1 MASLDIKK
9 LVKEEV
15 AKALVTESLISIEH
29 LHDGI
34 STSTMTGRPWF
45 QLVNALE
52 SVINEVNDF
61 NGQYSSSRHGPL
73 PNTRGAMVQLQ
84 MVVKLLES
92 VKPVIIGMDDIERKD
107 V

>member
-1 MASLDIKK
+1 MTPSDIK
-9 LVKEEV
+9 LIVKEEV
-15 AKALVTESLISIEH
+15 AKQRLNEALISLDH

-45 QLVNALE
+45 HLVSSLE

-61 NGQYSSSRHGPL
+61 NGMYSDSRHSPL
-73 PNTRGAMVQLQ
+73 PNTRGALVNLQ
-84 MVVKLLES
+84 MVVKILKGI
-92 VKPVIIGMDDIERKD
+92 KPVIMGMDDIERKD